1 MSENE
6 DEEIGYKKPPK
17 ASQWKPGQSGNPKG
31 RPKVEKDFEKLF
43 DHELSVPVR
52 ITDGGGARTTT
63 KRELFVKTLINSA
76 LKGDRSA
83 QKLVFVYMK
92 SHVAIDGFEPDP
104 GDREALRALVEQAQL
119 KDDEREE
126 PRNG

>member
-6 DEEIGYKKPPK
+6 DEEVGYKKPPK

-31 RPKVEKDFEKLF
+31 RPKVERDFEKLF
-43 DHELSVPVR
+43 DQELSLPVR

-63 KRELFVKTLINSA
+63 KRELVVKTLVNFA
-76 LKGDRSA
+76 LKGDRPA
-83 QKLVFVYMK
+83 LKLVVGFMK
-92 SHVAIDGFEPDP
+92 SHVAIEGFEPDP